1 MCLLEAY
8 ATECRFT
15 RGISFQL
22 VLFHRQTSTAKAQDE
37 RIPEHLRTSA
47 NTNSTPF
54 GAMKADGEGSQ
65 DVNRDKRS

>member
-8 ATECRFT
+8 AAECRFS

-22 VLFHRQTSTAKAQDE
+22 VVLHRQTSTAIAQDQ
-37 RIPEHLRTSA
+37 RIPEHLRTST
-47 NTNSTPF
+47 NTNSKPL
-54 GAMKADGEGSQ
+54 GAMKANGEGSQ